1 MAMVWDTGD
10 TQAGDSSASTT
21 PGLRRPRPALLP
33 VIPEINLTT
42 HTKMAINFR
51 DYVSLLFFG
60 EVCGWI

>member
-1 MAMVWDTGD
+1 MIWDIGG

-21 PGLRRPRPALLP
+21 PELMRPRPALLP
-33 VIPEINLTT
+33 IIPEINLTT

-60 EVCGWI
+60 EVFVWI